1 MRKSLSV
8 TARFASAT
16 LMALGFSC
24 NSPAA
29 PAPVPPPSAPPFAVA
44 NDGYL
49 ILDGRD
55 DSMPPRFCPPNASTG
70 QGQHG
75 CTVSHPGLFNMDTP
89 ARPVT
94 AQEAL
99 DLKYGA
105 GTAVVVGVAP
115 YEWHSSVIYWR
126 YGAAYKK

>member
-1 MRKSLSV
+1 MRKSFSV
-8 TARFASAT
+8 NFRLASAA
-16 LMALGFSC
+16 LMVLGFSC

-29 PAPVPPPSAPPFAVA
+29 PAPAPEPTAPVLATA

-55 DSMPPRFCPPNASTG
+55 DSMPPRFCPPNASTD
-70 QGQHG
+70 QGQHE
-75 CTVSHPGLFNMDTP
+75 CRVSHPGLFNLDTP
-89 ARPVT
+89 AKPVT

-105 GTAVVVGVAP
+105 GKAVVVGVAP